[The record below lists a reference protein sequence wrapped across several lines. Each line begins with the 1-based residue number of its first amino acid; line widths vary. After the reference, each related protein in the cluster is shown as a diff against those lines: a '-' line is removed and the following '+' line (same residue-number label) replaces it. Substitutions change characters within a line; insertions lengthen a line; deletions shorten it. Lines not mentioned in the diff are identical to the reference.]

1 MGTAK
6 AGNLREPMWWFGKLP
21 AFRELHLGKLQQE
34 GYFLAPFSQPRVVQ
48 SGTLERLLNRDG
60 P

>member
-1 MGTAK
+1 MGTPK
-6 AGNLREPMWWFGKLP
+6 AGNLREPMCWFGKLP
-21 AFRELHLGKLQQE
+21 AFRKLQQE